1 MELGEKIRYLREVEG
16 SLRGLGRALTQQEM
30 VAAVERELG
39 EKISQSYL
47 SQIENGK
54 RPHLTNASRGLL
66 SRFFKVHPGYLV
78 TDPEGYS
85 TELVSDVRIVEDTL
99 DLWLVSGA
107 ERFRRDP
114 AVKQALLQ
122 LAKHPD
128 SRRCLVLLG
137 HIMETPELVE
147 RLMDVLAPKGRA
159 ATGEAI

>member
-1 MELGEKIRYLREVEG
+1 MDLGEKIRYLREVEG
-16 SLRGLGRALTQQEM
+16 SLRGLDRAMTQQEM
-30 VAAVERELG
+30 VNAVQRELG
-39 EKISQSYL
+39 ENISQSYL

-66 SRFFKVHPGYLV
+66 ARFFKVHPGYLV
-78 TDPEGYS
+78 TDPDGYS
-85 TELVSDVRIVEDTL
+85 TGLVSDVRVMEDTL

-114 AVKQALLQ
+114 AVKRALLQ

-128 SRRCLVLLG
+128 SRKCLVLLG

-147 RLMDVLAPKGRA
+147 RLMDVLQPKA
-159 ATGEAI
+159 AGGQA